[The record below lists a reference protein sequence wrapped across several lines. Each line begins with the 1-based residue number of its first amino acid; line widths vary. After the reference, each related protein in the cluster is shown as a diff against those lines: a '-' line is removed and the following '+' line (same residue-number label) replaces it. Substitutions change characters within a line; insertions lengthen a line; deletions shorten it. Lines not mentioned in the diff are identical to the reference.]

1 MLTGITLENFKA
13 FKEPQFIRIKPITLV
28 YGPNNAG
35 KSSIIQAL
43 AFLKHVNDTLGNCDP
58 MTVDYGGE
66 SLYLGSWLDL
76 VHGHDQA
83 ATMRISLHFE
93 NCCIR
98 WSFGWHEHGPKI
110 LSFIFFNNEKPIG
123 EEAIARGVNSAGAAD
138 LKWSVELN
146 SKHPLWG
153 KYKSLIWKTISEFH
167 RANHIETTDDDHDS
181 PEERKCLHPEKD
193 SICKKIEYLKDL
205 FDSAYETWFVEEWR
219 QIPVAYDLNRECNP
233 VSLFPG
239 LVNYFGRPND
249 NAHNDDQGIS
259 PNYDRIWFNC
269 SDNELLQY
277 SKKIVEILETPGFD
291 LHKNTTFIDKM
302 LSTVGMAEET
312 ILQGPNVKT
321 MFSSGY
327 YNSPITRPY
336 HVGAF
341 RKEADLLLK
350 RNSSNKN
357 KKHCDDGFFSS
368 DMRDLYGVN
377 KALEQL
383 EVDYTIEDRI
393 VMTVSFKPGEV
404 KLDDLT
410 NAEVHHSDTEIVCVD
425 KSGRSHSLLSVGSG
439 VSVILPI
446 IMALGTFRSKFLS
459 IEEPESHIHPRLQA
473 NLADIIL
480 SSTMSKADNQTLVET
495 HSEHLILRIL
505 RRIRETTEKDYSDW
519 SDDLIKAC
527 PNGLRPE
534 DVSVLYVEPAK
545 AGEEGAKVIELPV
558 TLDGDFS
565 RPWPGGF
572 FAERSK
578 ELF

>member
-13 FKEPQFIRIKPITLV
+13 FKEPQFIPIKRITLV

-58 MTVDYGGE
+58 MTVDYGDE

-76 VHGHDQA
+76 VHGHNQE

-110 LSFIFFNNEKPIG
+110 LSFIFFNNEKPID
-123 EEAIARGVNSAGAAD
+123 EEAIARGVNSAGVAD
-138 LKWSVELN
+138 LKWSVELH
-146 SKHPLWG
+146 SKHPFWG

-193 SICKKIEYLKDL
+193 SICKKIESLKDL
-205 FDSAYETWFVEEWR
+205 FDSAYETWSVEEWH
-219 QIPVAYDLNRECNP
+219 QIPVSYNTNSEGNP

-239 LVNYFGRPND
+239 LANYFSRPEWNTLHE
-249 NAHNDDQGIS
+249 AQGIS
-259 PNYDRIWFNC
+259 PNYDRVWFNC
-269 SDNELLQY
+269 SENELEQY
-277 SKKIVEILETPGFD
+277 SKQILEIFKTPDFGF
-291 LHKNTTFIDKM
+291 HPNTIFLDRM
-302 LSTVGMAEET
+302 LSKVGMAEET
-312 ILQGPNVKT
+312 ILQRHNVET
-321 MFSSGY
+321 MFSAGY
-327 YNSPITRPY
+327 YDSPITHPY

-350 RNSSNKN
+350 RNASNKK
-357 KKHCDDGFFSS
+357 KKHYDDGFFCS
-368 DMRDLYGVN
+368 DMRDFYGVN
-377 KALEQL
+377 KALKQL

-404 KLDDLT
+404 KLDDFT
-410 NAEVHHSDTEIVCVD
+410 KAEVHHSDTEIVCVD
-425 KSGRSHSLLSVGSG
+425 KFGKSHSLLSVGSG

-446 IMALGTFRSKFLS
+446 IIALVRFRSNFLS

-473 NLADIIL
+473 NLADIII
-480 SSTMSKADNQTLVET
+480 SSTMSEAGAQTLVET

-534 DVSVLYVEPAK
+534 DVSVLYVKPGEDGAQVEPLRINEL
-545 AGEEGAKVIELPV
+545 GEFVDE
-558 TLDGDFS
+558 
-565 RPWPGGF
+565 WPGGF
-572 FAERSK
+572 FDERIR
-578 ELF
+578 EIL